1 MLLYC
6 RPTEVRRG
14 YLPYQPGTFT
24 GLTYGLSGLLFE
36 FVLQIDFF
44 TCSYILLILGL
55 KKAGYSSASD
65 RMSRTCK
72 SYCEFHLVQ

>member
-1 MLLYC
+1 MPLYC

-36 FVLQIDFF
+36 FVLQIDFL

-55 KKAGYSSASD
+55 K
-65 RMSRTCK
+65 
-72 SYCEFHLVQ
+72 